1 MKNLK
6 SLFGTVSL
14 FAIFILLSLACAST
28 KNISTLPET
37 YEEIVDISGTK
48 DALYTK
54 ANLVFVDI
62 FNNADSVIQF
72 SDKEAGVMKGKYVSA
87 VSAGV
92 SEYKVYTTVE
102 VSVKE
107 GKYRI
112 AMTLADVIET
122 YNAWTGRNTQPR
134 SVSPTDE
141 ILKKMDVEWKI
152 LTASFKNKMNKDSSW

>member
-37 YEEIVDISGTK
+37 YEEIVELSGTK

-87 VSAGV
+87 LSVGM
-92 SEYKVYTTVE
+92 SEYKIYTTVE
-102 VSVKE
+102 VSVKD

-112 AMTLADVIET
+112 SMTLADVVET
-122 YNAWTGRNTQPR
+122 YNAWTGRNTKPH

-141 ILKKMDVEWKI
+141 ILTKMSVEWKA
-152 LTASFKNKMNKDSSW
+152 LAASFKNKMNKDSAW